1 MPWAALRPIL
11 GMTNGIDDLAPR
23 EGGVIVQDEIAVT
36 GG

>member
-1 MPWAALRPIL
+1 VGRKATDLR
-11 GMTNGIDDLAPR
+11 MTDGIDDLALR